1 MISSCQA
8 ALSLIFS
15 YSSSL
20 ADVSGGDV
28 AHERAHRNRVEDED
42 QRKPKN
48 ATSER
53 GSGGGSE
60 FIDRCTEDVPR
71 SEGESTPR
79 PPCLVR
85 RSLLCGLV
93 PSGDRFGSQLPDGCL
108 GRTPSMGQAK
118 RRGDV
123 VGQLGRGRQSSRS
136 QQSSGI
142 TSGL

>member
-15 YSSSL
+15 NSSSL

-53 GSGGGSE
+53 VDGGGSE
-60 FIDRCTEDVPR
+60 FIDRCTRDVP
-71 SEGESTPR
+71 
-79 PPCLVR
+79 
-85 RSLLCGLV
+85 
-93 PSGDRFGSQLPDGCL
+93 
-108 GRTPSMGQAK
+108 
-118 RRGDV
+118 
-123 VGQLGRGRQSSRS
+123 
-136 QQSSGI
+136 
-142 TSGL
+142 